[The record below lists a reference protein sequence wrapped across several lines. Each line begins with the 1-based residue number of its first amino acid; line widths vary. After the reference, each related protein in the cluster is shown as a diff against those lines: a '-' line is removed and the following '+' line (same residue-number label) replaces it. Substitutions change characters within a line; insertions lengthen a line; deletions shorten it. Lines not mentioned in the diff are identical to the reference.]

1 MLLRSATR
9 RCLKDLPGRWRKS
22 KLAWRILAEPIKP
35 ISRAKGPPGARLFL
49 RNCVPAANPGWSD
62 DRGTRGSAKASSP
75 LALS

>member
-35 ISRAKGPPGARLFL
+35 ISRAKGPPGGPAFPSELRPCRESRLE
-49 RNCVPAANPGWSD
+49 R
-62 DRGTRGSAKASSP
+62 
-75 LALS
+75 